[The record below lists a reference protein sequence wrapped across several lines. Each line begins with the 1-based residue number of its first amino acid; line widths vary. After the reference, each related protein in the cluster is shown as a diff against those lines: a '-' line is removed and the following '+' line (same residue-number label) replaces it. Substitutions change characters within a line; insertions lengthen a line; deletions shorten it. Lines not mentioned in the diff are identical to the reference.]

1 MKVATSDS
9 CRIFEGRSA
18 WWFSSTSAWVVYKL
32 EAATV
37 DLVESEHGISIFF
50 VIAVDFFF
58 T

>member
-1 MKVATSDS
+1 MVVLID
-9 CRIFEGRSA
+9 FGL
-18 WWFSSTSAWVVYKL
+18 VVYKL
-32 EAATV
+32 EAVTV